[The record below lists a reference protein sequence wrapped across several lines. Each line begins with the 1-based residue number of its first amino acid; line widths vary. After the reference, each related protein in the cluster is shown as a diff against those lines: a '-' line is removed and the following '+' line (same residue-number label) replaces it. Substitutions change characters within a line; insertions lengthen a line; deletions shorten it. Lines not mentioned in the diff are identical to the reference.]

1 MHPLR
6 PERPALWPARSAA
19 TMPRKAPP
27 RTQRRSLPCRLWPPS
42 TNGAGYGQPH
52 HSLVFPKEYWERIIH
67 RLSGCPLRL
76 VGGYSLQNTRVLVS
90 FLLRAVVVGLAAAFL
105 MVWWKPALLGKA
117 AIPPQNAPAAPIRPT
132 VIMPSFADAVARA
145 APAVVNIYTA
155 RLVTERT
162 QAPTLNQLF
171 GDFWP
176 SYRQRVERSLGSG
189 VIVDASGTIVTNQHV
204 VAGADSIRVQLADSR
219 IADATV
225 VGQDPDT
232 DIAILHLAMDKLPI
246 MPVGRS
252 DTLRVGDIVLAIG
265 NPYGL
270 SQTVTQGIVSATGR
284 GQLGLATF
292 ENFIQTDAAINLGNC
307 GGVVID
313 AHGDLVGINTAV
325 LNRAYGGPEGI
336 GFAIPVNLVR
346 GVMEQ
351 ILKAGHV
358 VRGWLGFVPQDI
370 SDEQAAQLGIAAGG
384 GVTVVNGPVDSPA
397 FGAGVRPG
405 DLVTGLSGEPVRN
418 AQDLVSRVAALPPG
432 ALVELE
438 GRHGRQPYK
447 VNLKVRSE

>member
-1 MHPLR
+1 M
-6 PERPALWPARSAA
+6 
-19 TMPRKAPP
+19 
-27 RTQRRSLPCRLWPPS
+27 Q
-42 TNGAGYGQPH
+42 
-52 HSLVFPKEYWERIIH
+52 
-67 RLSGCPLRL
+67 
-76 VGGYSLQNTRVLVS
+76 
-90 FLLRAVVVGLAAAFL
+90 
-105 MVWWKPALLGKA
+105 
-117 AIPPQNAPAAPIRPT
+117 
-132 VIMPSFADAVARA
+132 SFADSVARA

-155 RLVTERT
+155 RVVTERT
-162 QAPTLNQLF
+162 QPPAINQLF

-189 VIVDASGTIVTNQHV
+189 VIVDNAGTIVTNQHV
-204 VAGADSIRVQLADSR
+204 IAGADSIRVQLADGR
-219 IADATV
+219 IADATI

-232 DIAILHLAMDKLPI
+232 DIAILHLAIGNLPV
-246 MPVGRS
+246 MPAGRS

-292 ENFIQTDAAINLGNC
+292 ENFIQTDAAINLGNS
-307 GGVVID
+307 GGALID

-351 ILKAGHV
+351 ILKHGHV
-358 VRGWLGFVPQDI
+358 VRGSLGFVPQDL

-384 GVTVVNGPVDSPA
+384 GVTVVNILVKSQA
-397 FGAGVRPG
+397 FESGMRPG
-405 DLVTGLSGEPVRN
+405 DLITGLDHEPVLS
-418 AQDLVSRVAALPPG
+418 AQDLVSRVAALSPG
-432 ALVELE
+432 ATVQLE

-447 VNLKVRSE
+447 VDLKVLERPTVLAQTQAQTQAQAQAQAQARAQPQQP

>member
-1 MHPLR
+1 
-6 PERPALWPARSAA
+6 
-19 TMPRKAPP
+19 
-27 RTQRRSLPCRLWPPS
+27 
-42 TNGAGYGQPH
+42 
-52 HSLVFPKEYWERIIH
+52 
-67 RLSGCPLRL
+67 
-76 VGGYSLQNTRVLVS
+76 VS
-90 FLLRAVVVGLAAAFL
+90 FLIRAVVVGLAAAFL
-105 MVWWKPALLGKA
+105 VVWWKPALLGKT
-117 AIPPQNAPAAPIRPT
+117 AIPAQNAPAPPRPA
-132 VIMPSFADAVARA
+132 VVMQSFADAVARA

-155 RLVTERT
+155 RVVTERT
-162 QAPTLNQLF
+162 QARTFDQLF
-171 GDFWP
+171 GDYWP

-189 VIVDASGTIVTNQHV
+189 VIVDAAGTIVTNQHV
-204 VAGADSIRVQLADSR
+204 IAGADSIRVSLADGR
-219 IADATV
+219 IADATI

-232 DIAILHLAMDKLPI
+232 DIAILHLDIDKLPI

-292 ENFIQTDAAINLGNC
+292 ENFIQTDAAINLGNS
-307 GGVVID
+307 GGALID
-313 AHGDLVGINTAV
+313 AQGDLVGINTAV

-358 VRGWLGFVPQDI
+358 VRGWLGFVPQDL
-370 SDEQAAQLGIAAGG
+370 SDEQAAQLGLASGG
-384 GVTVVNGPVDSPA
+384 GVTVVNILVKSPA
-397 FGAGVRPG
+397 FEAGVRPG
-405 DLVTGLSGEPVRN
+405 DLVSGLSGEPVRN

-447 VNLKVRSE
+447 VNLKVLERPTLQAQPQ

>member
-1 MHPLR
+1 MQS
-6 PERPALWPARSAA
+6 AR
-19 TMPRKAPP
+19 
-27 RTQRRSLPCRLWPPS
+27 
-42 TNGAGYGQPH
+42 G
-52 HSLVFPKEYWERIIH
+52 
-67 RLSGCPLRL
+67 
-76 VGGYSLQNTRVLVS
+76 LVS
-90 FLLRAVVVGLAAAFL
+90 FLIRAVVVGLAAAFL
-105 MVWWKPALLGKA
+105 VVWWKPALLGKTIVPA
-117 AIPPQNAPAAPIRPT
+117 QNTPASPT
-132 VIMPSFADAVARA
+132 QPVVVMQSFADAVARA

-155 RLVTERT
+155 RVVTERT
-162 QAPTLNQLF
+162 TAPTLNQLF

-189 VIVDASGTIVTNQHV
+189 VIVDVAGTIVTNQHV
-204 VAGADSIRVQLADSR
+204 IAGADSIRVQLADGR
-219 IADATV
+219 IANATV

-232 DIAILHLAMDKLPI
+232 DLAILHLGLDKLPV

-252 DTLRVGDIVLAIG
+252 DMLRVGDIVLAIG

-292 ENFIQTDAAINLGNC
+292 ENFIQTDAAINLGNS
-307 GGVVID
+307 GGALID

-351 ILKAGHV
+351 ILKQGHV
-358 VRGWLGFVPQDI
+358 VRGWLGFFPQDL

-384 GVTVVNGPVDSPA
+384 GVAVVNILVKSSA
-397 FGAGVRPG
+397 YEAGVKPG
-405 DLVTGLSGEPVRN
+405 DLITGLQGEPVRN
-418 AQDLVSRVAALPPG
+418 SQDLISRVAALPPG
-432 ALVELE
+432 AVVDVE
-438 GRHGRQPYK
+438 GRHGREPYK
-447 VNLKVRSE
+447 VKIKVLERPMRQVQPQS